1 MKSEHE
7 LVEAALRGDPAA
19 FAALVVP
26 VRPRLSALVA
36 RVVGAD
42 EAEDVVQEALLRAYL
57 GLSRLR
63 DPDRFAAWLCG
74 IGINVAKMRRRSL
87 GARARAVAAAGAAP
101 AAAPEADE
109 LDVVRDAVAVL
120 APAQRDVVLL
130 HYVDDLSCDEI
141 ARLLGTSPGAVR
153 VRLHRARAQ
162 LRREL
167 APLGITAGQAALLHA
182 IRTEPGIGVRELAS
196 REGMSAPTMS
206 AHVDRLEA
214 AGLVTRTRS
223 GADRR
228 RVRLELTE
236 NGLRVLRAARSR
248 RTAWLASRLKHLT
261 PAELAALE
269 AALEPLSRLLE
280 EDA

>member
-1 MKSEHE
+1 MLTITDSI
-7 LVEAALRGDPAA
+7 ALAN
-19 FAALVVP
+19 
-26 VRPRLSALVA
+26 
-36 RVVGAD
+36 
-42 EAEDVVQEALLRAYL
+42 
-57 GLSRLR
+57 RLR
-63 DPDRFAAWLCG
+63 PILQQLNR
-74 IGINVAKMRRRSL
+74 
-87 GARARAVAAAGAAP
+87 
-101 AAAPEADE
+101 
-109 LDVVRDAVAVL
+109 
-120 APAQRDVVLL
+120 
-130 HYVDDLSCDEI
+130 
-141 ARLLGTSPGAVR
+141 
-153 VRLHRARAQ
+153 Q

-182 IRTEPGIGVRELAS
+182 IRSEPRIGVRELAS

-228 RVRLELTE
+228 RVRLEPTE